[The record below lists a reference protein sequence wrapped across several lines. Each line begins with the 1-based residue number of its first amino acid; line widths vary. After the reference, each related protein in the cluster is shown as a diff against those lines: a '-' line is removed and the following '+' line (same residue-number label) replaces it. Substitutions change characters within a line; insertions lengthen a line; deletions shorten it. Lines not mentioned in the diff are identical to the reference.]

1 MSGSGSHPLARQG
14 QDLLRSGR
22 MRRRQFLRLASLLG
36 ISLGAASVMAG
47 APRSAEAANAK
58 LPFPPDDPKA
68 KSGGILRAAMPV
80 GEVDD
85 PAKFESVEQA
95 NQVRHMVETL
105 AVTGPDNVTR
115 PMLAERWSASGD
127 LRTWDLAIRQGVLWH
142 NGEELIADHVV
153 WNVRRW
159 LASDPGAGAVMDLST
174 FAALLAGGGP
184 GAVEAVDQFT
194 VRFRFAMPVLT
205 VMEDL
210 SHYAT
215 AICHPSFA
223 GRLTENPIGTG
234 AYKLAEHFVGDI
246 CLLKRVMETD
256 AGDPFEY
263 WGGEVY
269 LDEIHYYDPGSDD
282 GLATYA
288 SGDVDFV
295 HQIER
300 EQVAEARELEAT
312 IHSGRTSRTLVGRM
326 QVDRMPFT
334 DIRVRE
340 ALVRAVDNAALKAK
354 ILPNEGDV
362 AENHLVAPIQR
373 DFEKQPP
380 LERDVKKAVKLLDRA
395 GFSKGIDLTLLV
407 SDAENGWHKA
417 LADAMA
423 EQMKEAGIRLDV
435 EMVPA
440 AEFGEKA
447 RTAPFAIGT
456 WPHFTLGT
464 QSLSKSYAKGGPL
477 MDAHFES
484 EAFEAAL
491 GTTESTL
498 DIGKRRLRMNK
509 VLRIL
514 QKNFLMIQPLFV
526 PVYAIS
532 SNKVRGFSAHPTF
545 LHQFNKVWLA

>member
-1 MSGSGSHPLARQG
+1 MSGTGNHPLAKKARE
-14 QDLLRSGR
+14 LLRSGR
-22 MRRRQFLRLASLLG
+22 MQRRQFLRLASLLG
-36 ISLGAASVMAG
+36 ISVGAAALPAG
-47 APRSAEAANAK
+47 FPQFAEAADAK

-68 KSGGILRAAMPV
+68 ESGGALRAAMRV
-80 GEVDD
+80 QEIDD
-85 PAKFESVEQA
+85 PMKFGSVEQA

-115 PMLAERWSASGD
+115 PMLAARWSAAKD

-142 NGEELIADHVV
+142 NGEELVADHVV

-159 LASDPGAGAVMDLST
+159 LAGGLGAGTFMDLPT

-184 GAVEAVDQFT
+184 DAVQAVDKST
-194 VRFRFAMPVLT
+194 VRFKFGAPVLT

-223 GRLTENPIGTG
+223 GRLADRPIGTG
-234 AYKLAEHFVGDI
+234 AYTVAEHADGDI
-246 CLLKRVMETD
+246 CLLKRVTETE

-269 LDEIHYYDPGSDD
+269 LDEIHYYDPGEED

-295 HQIER
+295 HQIRR
-300 EQVAEARELEAT
+300 EQVAEARDLEAAV
-312 IHSGRTSRTLVGRM
+312 HLGRTSQTLVGRM
-326 QVDRMPFT
+326 QVDRMPFS

-340 ALVRAVDNAALKAK
+340 ALVRAVNNSALKAK
-354 ILPNEGDV
+354 ILPNGGDV
-362 AENHLVAPIQR
+362 AENHLVSRVQR
-373 DFEKQPP
+373 DFEKQPA
-380 LERDVKKAVKLLDRA
+380 LERDVKKSAKLLDSA
-395 GFSKGIDLTLLV
+395 GFSKGVDLTLLV
-407 SDAENGWHKA
+407 SDAGNGWHKT
-417 LADAMA
+417 LGEAMA
-423 EQMKEAGIRLDV
+423 EQMKEAGIRLTVD
-435 EMVPA
+435 MVPE
-440 AEFGEKA
+440 AEFEAKA
-447 RTAPFAIGT
+447 RTAPFAIET

-464 QSLSKSYAKGGPL
+464 QSLSKAYAKEGLL
-477 MDAHFES
+477 MGAHFES
-484 EAFEAAL
+484 ESFEAAL
-491 GTTESTL
+491 DAAEATL
-498 DIGKRRLRMNK
+498 EIGKRRLRMNK

-514 QKNFLMIQPLFV
+514 QKNFVMIQPLFV

-532 SNKVRGFSAHPTF
+532 SKRVRGFSTHPTL